1 MKVGTV
7 IHQDSKT
14 NPKWEKIQGAL
25 PSNLCAIHHATNL
38 VIQKLVKTKLSIQSK
53 TKFLHCEAGHAISK
67 LSMATELKR

>member
-38 VIQKLVKTKLSIQSK
+38 VI
-53 TKFLHCEAGHAISK
+53 
-67 LSMATELKR
+67 